1 MTALAAQESGLDKE
15 FISDINADSPAVLRE
30 LYLGTEVVRQ
40 AVAAQEKVIRK
51 IADNGACVI
60 VGRAADYVLR
70 EYPNAVRVFLYAPME
85 YRVKKVSEMYGDTP
99 AEAQR
104 QIKRS
109 DAARAAYYR
118 SVSGLTWGDVHNYD
132 LCLDASLGVERTAE
146 AVCAFLNEKN
156 K

>member
-85 YRVKKVSEMYGDTP
+85 YRRP
-99 AEAQR
+99 AWGTAR
-104 QIKRS
+104 RS
-109 DAARAAYYR
+109 SCAPPRGGFFRA
-118 SVSGLTWGDVHNYD
+118 V
-132 LCLDASLGVERTAE
+132 RTGRE
-146 AVCAFLNEKN
+146 GK
-156 K
+156 